1 VIENLNVSGMRKN
14 HCLAGAIA
22 DSGFYE
28 FRRQLEYKAKWYGSN
43 VVVILPI
50 LKTLQSL
57 PQYST
62 NAIAFKQY
70 D

>member
-22 DSGFYE
+22 DSGFTN
-28 FRRQLEYKAKWYGSN
+28 FAVNWSKAKWYGSN
-43 VVVILPI
+43 VVVIDRFYI

-62 NAIAFKQY
+62 NAIAFKTV
-70 D
+70 